1 MISGVLEVRQVA
13 KANRES
19 LNEKFA
25 NSHVCYRVK
34 SSFIPQFL
42 GHSEKGSE
50 VSYVFLIV
58 YIKKSSFYL
67 SSSQVC

>member
-19 LNEKFA
+19 LNDKFA

-42 GHSEKGSE
+42 RHETK
-50 VSYVFLIV
+50 
-58 YIKKSSFYL
+58 L
-67 SSSQVC
+67 SQALL